1 VLGTDYGKGES
12 DSNCLIS
19 TMAAVV
25 CIGKKSRRF
34 FAISLLFALLI
45 ACCVRVDSS
54 NEGGDD
60 ESAYPNRFDDA
71 NRIQSIENLASAVR
85 SSSLHDGKRRT
96 AQDVSSSTDRK
107 RRTRRKKRRNMK
119 EAPSSYS
126 QIERDLIV
134 GGSNAPIGRFPYLVS
149 LQLEEAIDQQN
160 GDDELNNVHTCGA
173 TLVAMDMVLTAAH
186 CGYREE
192 KGNANAGG
200 KPKQLFYGADVGAYN
215 LQNGFTG
222 SSNNEVD
229 NLLFETLVVHP
240 NYTGFHDVAG
250 DGYRLQHDLML
261 VKLYGESDK
270 PVVRLHNPNTD
281 PEPTPDEELSVL
293 GWGDTDP
300 ALGEPEL
307 PTILQTA
314 SVNYIPNDICEKING
329 FAATEGSDEPVYFNY
344 EGRVSSD
351 MMCAINGD
359 GQDACEGDSGGGLIR
374 LNNASNGESDMQ
386 LGIVSWGVTCGDSN
400 FAGVYCRISEHYEWI
415 RDNICELSDKPP
427 EYMNCPLKP
436 YPPGSI
442 DSAPVEI
449 TITIKFDKYRGET
462 SWLLETIPD
471 FRNVA
476 FRPFG
481 TYSTIS
487 SVDEDNSISETL
499 RVQSGRF
506 YLLTLM
512 DEYAD
517 GFCCDPE
524 SGDGFFHVHVNGES
538 QPIVPPTKGIL
549 WSKHALRRA
558 FYVREPNS
566 VDQPTFITI
575 VLTLGYGANPDDF
588 LYLAVENIEYEV
600 LMLYEIQPLFT
611 TVQSSRFGESG
622 SVYSQV
628 YKVPV
633 FDADFG
639 MQQYNVISYDDNV
652 GAPKASFS
660 VYLGDKQ
667 PDNLLL
673 AQSGNYGNNR
683 NNVVRSF
690 VLFKSNDH
698 PPSTSTSLPFNPNAE
713 QLDVDNAAPS
723 SMSIHV
729 RDVIL
734 SVSCLLMT
742 YMH

>member
-1 VLGTDYGKGES
+1 MLGTDYGKGES
-12 DSNCLIS
+12 DSNGLIS
-19 TMAAVV
+19 MAAVV

-34 FAISLLFALLI
+34 FAIFALLI

-54 NEGGDD
+54 HEGGGGDD
-60 ESAYPNRFDDA
+60 ESSPHPNRFNDA
-71 NRIQSIENLASAVR
+71 NKIQSIENLASAIR
-85 SSSLHDGKRRT
+85 SSILHDGRRT
-96 AQDVSSSTDRK
+96 SQDVSSSVDSK

-119 EAPSSYS
+119 KAPSSHS
-126 QIERDLIV
+126 QIDRNLIV

-149 LQLEEAIDQQN
+149 LQLEEAIDQVN

-192 KGNANAGG
+192 KGNANVGG

-240 NYTGFHDVAG
+240 NYTGFHDVSG

-270 PVVRLHNPNTD
+270 PVIRLHNPNTD
-281 PEPTPDEELSVL
+281 PEPTPYEELSVL
-293 GWGDTDP
+293 GWGETDP
-300 ALGEPEL
+300 ALGEPDL

-314 SVNYIPNDICEKING
+314 SVSYIPNDICEKING
-329 FAATEGSDEPVYFNY
+329 FAATEGSDEPAYFNY

-351 MMCAINGD
+351 MMCAINED
-359 GQDACEGDSGGGLIR
+359 GQDACQGDSGGGLIR
-374 LNNASNGESDMQ
+374 LGSTSNGESDVQM
-386 LGIVSWGVTCGDSN
+386 GIVSWGVTCGDSN

-427 EYMNCPLKP
+427 KYMNCPLKP

-449 TITIKFDKYRGET
+449 TITINFDKYRGET

-524 SGDGFFHVHVNGES
+524 SGEGSFRVDVSHET

-549 WSKHALRRA
+549 WSNHALRRA

-566 VDQPTFITI
+566 VDSPTFITI

-588 LYLAVENIEYEV
+588 LYLAVENIECEV

-611 TVQSSRFGESG
+611 TVQASRFGESG

-639 MQQYNVISYDDNV
+639 KQQYNVICYDDNV
-652 GAPKASFS
+652 GQKASFS
-660 VYLGDKQ
+660 VYLGDEH

-690 VLFKSNDH
+690 VLFKSND
-698 PPSTSTSLPFNPNAE
+698 PLPSTSLPFNPNAE

-723 SMSIHV
+723 SMPMLI
-729 RDVIL
+729 RGIIL
-734 SVSCLLMT
+734 SVSCLLMA
-742 YMH
+742 YIHSL